1 MENKKLKKPGIREQ
15 FNQGPEQQSEGGAQ
29 KTPMTKEETMKFYE
43 ENLPF
48 MKMQDEYE
56 KLALSFADRKVA
68 HLELQVRELEAIGY
82 LSQWKAGQ
90 DEAKKRHEQEEQMKA
105 EWDAMT
111 PEQQDEYRKQ
121 AEANLAEM
129 QRQAAEAGKQST
141 ATEQEQFDH
150 PLM

>member
-1 MENKKLKKPGIREQ
+1 
-15 FNQGPEQQSEGGAQ
+15 
-29 KTPMTKEETMKFYE
+29 
-43 ENLPF
+43 

-56 KLALSFADRKVA
+56 KLAFAFAERKVA
-68 HLELQVRELEAIGY
+68 YLELQVRELEAIGY

-90 DEAKKRHEQEEQMKA
+90 DEAKRRQEQEEKMKA

-121 AEANLAEM
+121 AEANIAEM
-129 QRQAAEAGKQST
+129 QKQAQAQENAEGN
-141 ATEQEQFDH
+141 FNH

>member
-1 MENKKLKKPGIREQ
+1 MEEKKLKRPTVREQ
-15 FNQGPEQQSEGGAQ
+15 FATGPEQTEQ
-29 KTPMTKEETMKFYE
+29 KAPMSKEDTIKFYE

-56 KLALSFADRKVA
+56 KLAFSFAERKVA
-68 HLELQVRELEAIGY
+68 YLELQVRELEAIGY

-90 DEAKKRHEQEEQMKA
+90 DEAKRRQEHEEKMKA

-121 AEANLAEM
+121 AEANIAEI
-129 QRQAAEAGKQST
+129 QKQAAEAEAQ
-141 ATEQEQFDH
+141 AEAQAER
-150 PLM
+150 L

>member
-1 MENKKLKKPGIREQ
+1 MENKKLKKPIKDQYSE
-15 FNQGPEQQSEGGAQ
+15 GPEQTEGKA
-29 KTPMTKEETMKFYE
+29 PMSKEDTIKFYE

-56 KLALSFADRKVA
+56 KLAFAFAERKIA
-68 HLELQVRELEAIGY
+68 YLELQVRELEAIGY

-90 DEAKKRHEQEEQMKA
+90 DDAKRRQEQEEKMKA

-121 AEANLAEM
+121 AEANIAEM
-129 QRQAAEAGKQST
+129 QKQAQAQGNAEGN
-141 ATEQEQFDH
+141 FDH